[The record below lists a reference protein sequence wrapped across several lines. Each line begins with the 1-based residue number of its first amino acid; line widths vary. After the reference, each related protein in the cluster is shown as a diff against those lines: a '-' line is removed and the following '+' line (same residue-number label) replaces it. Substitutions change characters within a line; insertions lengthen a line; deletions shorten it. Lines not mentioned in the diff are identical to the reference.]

1 MYHFTSLT
9 CCKDHKK
16 GDKGGKSHK
25 FRSWE
30 RGGNMYEHMVLTVLR
45 QAQYPFNFL
54 FAGNP
59 QVYLV

>member
-1 MYHFTSLT
+1 MYHFTYLT

-16 GDKGGKSHK
+16 GDKGGKAINLGAGK
-25 FRSWE
+25 G
-30 RGGNMYEHMVLTVLR
+30 GGNMYEHMVLTVLR